1 MKLTLRIVGVLFGL
15 YILIV
20 IAFESLLGYYQPQGG
35 NTIVITTYDGD
46 EGADRVVTE
55 IASDGQRYIA
65 VNHWPRA
72 WYYRLLDNPRVTV
85 AKEDTVT
92 EHVAV
97 AVAVEGDEHD
107 RVQADNPTGIVFRL
121 LTGFPPR
128 YFVRLDDA

>member
-1 MKLTLRIVGVLFGL
+1 MKLAIRIIGILFGF

-20 IAFESLLGYYQPQGG
+20 VAFESLLGYYQPQSG
-35 NTIVITTYDGD
+35 NTIVITTYDGE

-55 IASDGQRYIA
+55 LASNGQRYIA

-72 WYYRLLDNPRVTV
+72 WYYRLLDNPRI
-85 AKEDTVT
+85 TVT
-92 EHVAV
+92 KDEITSEKIAIS
-97 AVAVEGDEHD
+97 VEGEEHD
-107 RVQADNPTGIVFRL
+107 RVQADNNTGIVFRL

>member
-1 MKLTLRIVGVLFGL
+1 MKLTLRIVGVLFGI

-20 IAFESLLGYYQPQGG
+20 IAFESLLGYYQPEGG
-35 NTIVITTYDGD
+35 NTIVITTYEGD
-46 EGADRVVTE
+46 EGTDRVVTE
-55 IASDGQRYIA
+55 SASVGQRFIA
-65 VNHWPRA
+65 ENHWPRA

-85 AKEDTVT
+85 AKEDMVT
-92 EHVAV
+92 EHL

>member
-1 MKLTLRIVGVLFGL
+1 MKLAIRIIGILFGF

-20 IAFESLLGYYQPQGG
+20 VAFESLLGYYQPQSG
-35 NTIVITTYDGD
+35 NTIVITTYDGE

-55 IASDGQRYIA
+55 LASNGQRYIA

-72 WYYRLLDNPRVTV
+72 WYYRMLDNPRVTV
-85 AKEDTVT
+85 TKDEITSENIAIS
-92 EHVAV
+92 
-97 AVAVEGDEHD
+97 VEGEEHD

>member
-1 MKLTLRIVGVLFGL
+1 MKLTIRIVGILFGI

-46 EGADRVVTE
+46 VGTDRVVTE
-55 IASDGQRYIA
+55 IASNGQRYIA

-72 WYYRLLDNPRVTV
+72 WYYRLLDNPRISVT
-85 AKEDTVT
+85 KDDQVT

-97 AVAVEGDEHD
+97 SVEGDEHD

>member
-1 MKLTLRIVGVLFGL
+1 MKLAIRIIGILFGI

-20 IAFESLLGYYQPQGG
+20 VAFESLLGYYQPQGV
-35 NTIVITTYDGD
+35 NTIVITTYDD
-46 EGADRVVTE
+46 EEGADRVVTE
-55 IASDGQRYIA
+55 LASNGKRYIA

-72 WYYRLLDNPRVTV
+72 WYCRLLDNPRI
-85 AKEDTVT
+85 TVT
-92 EHVAV
+92 KDEMTNEHIAIS
-97 AVAVEGDEHD
+97 VEGEEHD

>member
-1 MKLTLRIVGVLFGL
+1 MKLAIRIIGILFGF

-20 IAFESLLGYYQPQGG
+20 VAFESLLGYYQPQSG
-35 NTIVITTYDGD
+35 NTIVITTYDGE

-55 IASDGQRYIA
+55 LASNGQRYIA

-72 WYYRLLDNPRVTV
+72 WHYRLLDNPRIT
-85 AKEDTVT
+85 ATKDEITSQKI
-92 EHVAV
+92 AV
-97 AVAVEGDEHD
+97 SVEGEEHD
-107 RVQADNPTGIVFRL
+107 RVQAGNHAGIVFRL

>member
-1 MKLTLRIVGVLFGL
+1 MKLAIRIIGILFGF

-20 IAFESLLGYYQPQGG
+20 VAFESLLGYYQPQSG
-35 NTIVITTYDGD
+35 NTIVITTYDGE

-55 IASDGQRYIA
+55 LASNGQRYIA

-72 WYYRLLDNPRVTV
+72 WYYRLLDNPRI
-85 AKEDTVT
+85 TVT
-92 EHVAV
+92 KDEITSENIAV
-97 AVAVEGDEHD
+97 SVEGEEQD
-107 RVQADNPTGIVFRL
+107 RVQADNHTGIVFRL

>member
-1 MKLTLRIVGVLFGL
+1 MKLAIRIIGILFGF

-20 IAFESLLGYYQPQGG
+20 VAFESLLGYYQPQSGHI
-35 NTIVITTYDGD
+35 IVITTYDGE

-55 IASDGQRYIA
+55 LASTGQRYIA

-72 WYYRLLDNPRVTV
+72 WYYRLLDNPRI
-85 AKEDTVT
+85 TVT
-92 EHVAV
+92 KDEINSENIAIS
-97 AVAVEGDEHD
+97 VEGEEHD
-107 RVQADNPTGIVFRL
+107 RVQADNHIGIVFRL

>member
-1 MKLTLRIVGVLFGL
+1 MKLAIRIIGILFGF

-20 IAFESLLGYYQPQGG
+20 VAFESLLGYYQPQSG
-35 NTIVITTYDGD
+35 NTIVITTYDGE

-55 IASDGQRYIA
+55 LASNGQRYIA

-72 WYYRLLDNPRVTV
+72 WYYRLLDNPRI
-85 AKEDTVT
+85 TVT
-92 EHVAV
+92 KDEITSENIAIS
-97 AVAVEGDEHD
+97 VEGKEHD
-107 RVQADNPTGIVFRL
+107 RVQADNHIGIVFRL

>member
-1 MKLTLRIVGVLFGL
+1 MKLAVRIIGILFGF

-20 IAFESLLGYYQPQGG
+20 VAFESLLGYYQPQSG
-35 NTIVITTYDGD
+35 NTIVITTYDGE

-55 IASDGQRYIA
+55 LASNGQRYIA

-72 WYYRLLDNPRVTV
+72 WYYRLLDNPRI
-85 AKEDTVT
+85 TVT
-92 EHVAV
+92 KDEITSENIAV
-97 AVAVEGDEHD
+97 SVEGEEHD
-107 RVQADNPTGIVFRL
+107 RVQADNHVGIVFRL